1 MFSITPFSPGP
12 RSRGVR
18 ETRNRLGL
26 GKRKLTIN
34 EIKEAVELN
43 VFYQSSVFISIGF
56 TVADSFC
63 INVCEENQ
71 VIRVIGDS
79 RDFYFSGDEKVRK
92 HLTGQKELFLI
103 CL

>member
-18 ETRNRLGL
+18 ETHNRLGL
-26 GKRKLTIN
+26 GKKRKPTIK

-63 INVCEENQ
+63 VNVCEENQ

-79 RDFYFSGDEKVRK
+79 
-92 HLTGQKELFLI
+92 
-103 CL
+103 